1 MLTPNKDSFGQM
13 DGNNQDG
20 TNFEWPSTHRKSP
33 VQTPNLVKRASDD
46 PQHFIFRLSEM
57 FPSRKDHVF
66 FLVFEVFHN
75 FEKHSKY
82 INYQAMLR
90 TWAPVA
96 SIVVVVLIVMY
107 FRFRG

>member
-1 MLTPNKDSFGQM
+1 MLKRGEKLDRM
-13 DGNNQDG
+13 
-20 TNFEWPSTHRKSP
+20 
-33 VQTPNLVKRASDD
+33 QTMSSNLRA
-46 PQHFIFRLSEM
+46 E
-57 FPSRKDHVF
+57 SRK
-66 FLVFEVFHN
+66 